1 MTSRSEEGAVVVA
14 MESPH
19 EALIPT
25 DITSMAL
32 PVVEVVERA
41 KMVGEILKSVM
52 IEGVHYGI
60 VPGTKKPSLWQPGA
74 EKLMLTFQ
82 LAPDLEI
89 EDLSQPPGPSDPNGE
104 IRYRVIALIRH
115 VPTGA
120 IVGVGVGESSS
131 NEEKYRWMAAICD
144 EEWEATPKARQRIK
158 YKKKWQNRRV
168 VGHETVRQIR
178 TEPSDIANTVLKMAK
193 KRALVDG
200 AKSTCAA
207 SDIFDQDL
215 EDLKDLGIDL
225 DGNEKEPIAKP
236 KATPAN
242 GGNGSKQPEREPG
255 SDDGPLEPV
264 ASGGAAGAWEAAHN
278 GWHEKGAVSDAQT
291 NRLFA
296 IARSNGWSSDDVVA
310 LVLEHLGCTVEELP
324 WGTTY
329 NTVVD
334 IFQTNKAGELPL

>member
-1 MTSRSEEGAVVVA
+1 MTDQNTEAITV
-14 MESPH
+14 H
-19 EALIPT
+19 EALVPT

-32 PVVEVVERA
+32 PVTEVVERA
-41 KMVGEILKSVM
+41 RMVAEIMKNVM
-52 IEGVHYGI
+52 VRDVHYGI

-74 EKLMLTFQ
+74 EKLMLTFR

-89 EDLSQPPGPSDPNGE
+89 EDLSRPPGPGDPSGE
-104 IRYRVIALIRH
+104 IRYRVTALIRH

-144 EEWEATPKARQRIK
+144 EEWEATPKTRQRIK
-158 YKKKWQNRRV
+158 YKKKWAKHRV
-168 VGHETVRQIR
+168 VGHETVQQIR

-215 EDLKDLGIDL
+215 EVLTGLGIDL
-225 DGNEKEPIAKP
+225 ETNGTEPIAKP
-236 KATPAN
+236 KAKPPN
-242 GGNGSKQPEREPG
+242 GTTQPPPEREPG
-255 SDDGPLEPV
+255 SDDEPLEPV
-264 ASGGAAGAWEAAHN
+264 ASGGAAGAWEAAQN
-278 GWHEKGAVSDAQT
+278 GWHEKGGVSEAQAG
-291 NRLFA
+291 RLFA

-310 LVLEHLGCTVEELP
+310 LILEHLGCTVEDLP
-324 WGTTY
+324 WGVPY

-334 IFQTNKAGELPL
+334 IFQTHKAGELPD